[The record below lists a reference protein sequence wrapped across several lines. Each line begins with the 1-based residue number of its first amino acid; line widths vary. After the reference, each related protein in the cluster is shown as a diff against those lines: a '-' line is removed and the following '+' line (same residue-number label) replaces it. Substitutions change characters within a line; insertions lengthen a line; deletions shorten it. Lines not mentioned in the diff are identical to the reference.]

1 MARERKDGSVISAK
15 ISADILDRMDDFSEK
30 TGITKTAII
39 ENAVEEYL
47 DREEEYLEERS
58 RKKSRSRDY
67 ER

>member
-39 ENAVEEYL
+39 ENAAREYL
-47 DREEEYLEERS
+47 DREEEYLAKRS